1 MNKHMVRSAQWEQ
14 GQVKV
19 TAVLN
24 IEQMWGGVIAPM
36 RNVDGGS
43 FFYKPVQKEGIV
55 FEPG

>member
-1 MNKHMVRSAQWEQ
+1 MNNHMVRSAQWEQ

-24 IEQMWGGVIAPM
+24 IEQMWGGVIVPM
-36 RNVDGGS
+36 RIVDGGS
-43 FFYKPVQKEGIV
+43 FFCKPVQKEGNV